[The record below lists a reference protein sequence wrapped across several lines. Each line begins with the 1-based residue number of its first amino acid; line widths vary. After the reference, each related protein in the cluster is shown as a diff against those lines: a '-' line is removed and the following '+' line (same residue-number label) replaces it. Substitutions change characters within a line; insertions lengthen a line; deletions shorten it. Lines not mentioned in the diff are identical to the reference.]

1 MTDYYRKFEG
11 QVYAMAV
18 GYILGL
24 LTALMIVI
32 CTSRLIGPS
41 SE

>member
-1 MTDYYRKFEG
+1 MSIDYKKFEG

-24 LTALMIVI
+24 LTALMIAVLA
-32 CTSRLIGPS
+32 SWV
-41 SE
+41 E